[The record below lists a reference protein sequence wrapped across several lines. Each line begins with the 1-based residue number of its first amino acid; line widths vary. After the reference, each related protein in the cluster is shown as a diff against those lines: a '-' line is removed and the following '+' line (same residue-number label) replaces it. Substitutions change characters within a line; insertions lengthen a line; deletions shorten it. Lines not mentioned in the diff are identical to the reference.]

1 MALWYIDVIWRTHA
15 TLDVLLGSRVDDYW
29 KIDGDRNLSEPE
41 TGFTQFTIFN
51 ENFLTDTRGPGSGW
65 QGPIIS
71 GQKFGQV
78 CRKLLNIKKN
88 STGQLKK
95 PNLDNAG
102 LFEGHLIHGS
112 RWHRGQGLHENRAQK
127 VGGNPSCLARFKN
140 LGHGET
146 CGENK
151 SNTRRSKYAC
161 IVEAHR
167 STRKRIGKTQ
177 QKNHED
183 HTLGKGFNS
192 LSHYSLVHK
201 FIPILQ
207 AMKIQH
213 AKAAVDKEWEQLVKS
228 PTWQMTKVR
237 SKREVI
243 PVRQKEG
250 RNSSFSYADER
261 MPPQQLGVTA
271 EVHTIQRTFFRVDS
285 VKDDSDSSAVFTEQ
299 DSDRR
304 QDKQLMQCPPTHQTR
319 WRTLQHCWKIP
330 GQSVQTSGDV

>member
-1 MALWYIDVIWRTHA
+1 MLDYLKGIWFMDPDDIEVKDFMKIARKKLEGIRHALQGSK
-15 TLDVLLGSRVDDYW
+15 TLGTGKLVAKTNPILADQNMHVSWKLTDLRESALERLNKRIMRITLLG
-29 KIDGDRNLSEPE
+29 
-41 TGFTQFTIFN
+41 
-51 ENFLTDTRGPGSGW
+51 RG
-65 QGPIIS
+65 
-71 GQKFGQV
+71 
-78 CRKLLNIKKN
+78 
-88 STGQLKK
+88 
-95 PNLDNAG
+95 
-102 LFEGHLIHGS
+102 
-112 RWHRGQGLHENRAQK
+112 
-127 VGGNPSCLARFKN
+127 
-140 LGHGET
+140 
-146 CGENK
+146 
-151 SNTRRSKYAC
+151 
-161 IVEAHR
+161 
-167 STRKRIGKTQ
+167 STRWVIT
-177 QKNHED
+177 
-183 HTLGKGFNS
+183 
-192 LSHYSLVHK
+192 
-201 FIPILQ
+201 I
-207 AMKIQH
+207 
-213 AKAAVDKEWEQLVKS
+213 EQLVKS